1 MPIPPPSQFDIFLQ
15 GAVYIFLFSAVTAGV
30 FFLGQWVMSWYEVYE
45 GEYVQRAEED
55 LYGMFMTM
63 PPQRVL
69 QATFL
74 CFTLGFLIVLLLIG
88 NYDTTFASV
97 LTISISLA
105 AGFAASLIPKFLIK
119 RAGLQRLKLFD
130 LQLLDSLLSMSN
142 ALKAGFSI
150 LQAFESV
157 VQEKTNPISQEYDLF
172 LREVRLGVKFE
183 VASENLMKRVPSD
196 DLQIVLTG
204 IETAR
209 QTGGNLTEVFD
220 RLAMVIRERMKVQGR
235 IQALTAQGRMQG
247 KVMALL
253 PFVMGYAF
261 YRQQPEMMMAFLTSV
276 PGMFSILIILVL
288 IAVATLMIRK
298 IVNIDV

>member
-1 MPIPPPSQFDIFLQ
+1 MPISSPTQLDFALQ
-15 GAVYIFLFSAVTAGV
+15 CAIYIFLFTAVTAGV
-30 FFLGQWVMSWYEVYE
+30 FLLGKWVTGWYTAYE

-55 LYGMFMTM
+55 LYAMFISM
-63 PPQRVL
+63 PPQRLL
-69 QATFL
+69 QATGL
-74 CFTLGFLIVLLLIG
+74 CFIFGFLATLLLVG
-88 NYDTTFASV
+88 NYSTTFATI
-97 LTISISLA
+97 LTVSISLS
-105 AGFAASLIPKFLIK
+105 AGIAASFIPKFLIK
-119 RAGLQRLKLFD
+119 YAAKQRLKLFD
-130 LQLLDSLLSMSN
+130 VQLLDSLLSMSN

-157 VQEKTNPISQEYDLF
+157 VQEKINPISQEYDLF

-209 QTGGNLTEVFD
+209 QTGGNLTEVFE
-220 RLAMVIRERMKVQGR
+220 RLAMVIRERMKVQGKV
-235 IQALTAQGRMQG
+235 QALTAQGRMQG

-261 YRQQPEMMMAFLTSV
+261 YRQQPQMMMSFLTSI
-276 PGMFSILIILVL
+276 PGMFSILIILGL
-288 IAVATLMIRK
+288 IIIATLMIRK